1 MSSDPHLPLRADVN
15 LLGTLLGEALQQIEG
30 RDAFAAV
37 ECVRAL
43 AKRARDGDAADL
55 EAMEQMLTQLPVE
68 SALTVARAFAH
79 FLTLANI
86 AEQHHR
92 IRRRRDYQR
101 NAAAPPQRASF
112 ADSIRRMLDA
122 GVDADAVLAAIGE
135 LQVELVLTAHPTE
148 IVRRTLRQQQR
159 RIAEQLSVRDRAD
172 LTPGERSETVK
183 ALRREVMLGWLVDE
197 VKRERPSPLDEVK
210 WGLVTFEQTLWD
222 AIPRSMRH
230 LDAVLLELTDRTL
243 PNGIA
248 PIRFGSWMGGDRD
261 GNPRV
266 TPEITTKACLLARWM
281 AADLYL
287 DEITALRAE
296 LPLNMASAELRDLVG
311 DVAEPYRVL
320 LRTVC
325 DRLACTRT
333 AVERALDGLT
343 PATDQGARPYWRVDE
358 LADPLRV
365 CFRSLEEAGAG
376 AIARGR
382 LLDVLRR
389 ITCFG
394 LTLVRLDLRQDA
406 SRHTATMNA
415 ITTRL
420 GAGSYAEWDEDA
432 RRVFLRRHLEEQTTA
447 IAEICASPQEFEE
460 DVRDVLA
467 TFKVAASLPSE
478 SLGAYVISM
487 ASEPSDVLTVELLQL
502 AAGVHPP
509 LRVVPLFE
517 TVDDLQGAGV
527 SVGRLLDDPW
537 YAARING
544 RQEIMLGYSDSAKD
558 GGRLAASWGLYRA
571 QEEIVAACRVRNV
584 HVTLFH
590 GRGGTVGRGGGPTHQ
605 AIQAQP
611 PGSISG
617 SLRVTEQGEMIDA
630 KFGLPG
636 IADRT
641 LELYLTAT
649 LEATLQKQPG
659 PTAQQRQL
667 MDGLAVRSRDAY
679 RNMVYDR
686 AEFLE
691 YFRMATP
698 EVELGHLNIG
708 SRPARR
714 AGQSGVRGLRAI
726 PWVFAWT
733 QTRLL
738 LPGWLG
744 VGEAL
749 QEAIE
754 NGHGDALRQMYRD
767 WPFFHTTLDLIE
779 MVLAKASPGIAEQYD
794 EHLVP
799 EHLRV
804 IGVELRTR
812 LQRTT
817 EALLTVTGHAELL
830 EDNPVLKRSIGVRN
844 PYVDPINI
852 VQAEILSRLREDPD
866 NPRMINA
873 LSVTVNGVAAG
884 MRNTG

>member
-1 MSSDPHLPLRADVN
+1 MSPDPHLPLRADVN
-15 LLGTLLGEALQQIEG
+15 LLGTLLGEVLQQIEG
-30 RDAFAAV
+30 RDVYDAV

-43 AKRARDGDAADL
+43 AKKARDGDAADL
-55 EAMEQMLTQLPVE
+55 EAMEQTLAQLPVE

-92 IRRRRDYQR
+92 IRRRLDYQR

-112 ADSIRRMLDA
+112 ADSIGRLLQA

-135 LQVELVLTAHPTE
+135 LRVELVLTAHPTE

-159 RIAEQLSVRDRAD
+159 RIAEQLSVRDRTD
-172 LTPGERSETVK
+172 LTPGKRDETVK
-183 ALRREVMLGWLVDE
+183 ALRREVMLGWMVDE

-210 WGLVTFEQTLWD
+210 WGLVAFEQTLWD
-222 AIPRSMRH
+222 ALPRSLRH

-266 TPEITTKACLLARWM
+266 TPEITTQACLLARWM

-287 DEITALRAE
+287 
-296 LPLNMASAELRDLVG
+296 
-311 DVAEPYRVL
+311 
-320 LRTVC
+320 
-325 DRLACTRT
+325 RLEFTRT
-333 AVERALDGLT
+333 AVERALDGLA
-343 PATDQGARPYWRVDE
+343 PATDQAVMPYWQVDE
-358 LADPLRV
+358 LAEPLRV
-365 CFRSLEEAGAG
+365 CFRSLEETGAG
-376 AIARGR
+376 VIARGR
-382 LLDVLRR
+382 LLDVLHR
-389 ITCFG
+389 TACFG

-420 GAGSYAEWDEDA
+420 GAGSYAKWDEDT
-432 RRVFLRRHLEEQTTA
+432 RQVFLRKHLNEQATA
-447 IAEICASPQEFEE
+447 IGAICASPQEFEE

-487 ASEPSDVLTVELLQL
+487 ASQPSDVLAVELLQL

-517 TVDDLQGAGV
+517 TVDDLQDAGA

-544 RQEIMLGYSDSAKD
+544 PQEIMLGYSDSAKD
-558 GGRLAASWGLYRA
+558 GGRLAAAWGLYRA
-571 QEEIVAACRVRNV
+571 QEEIVAACRKRNV

-590 GRGGTVGRGGGPTHQ
+590 GRGGTVGRGGGPTYQ

-611 PGSISG
+611 PGSIAG

-641 LELYLTAT
+641 LELYFTAT
-649 LEATLQKQPG
+649 LEATLLEQPG

-667 MDGLAVRSRDAY
+667 MDGLAVRARDEY

-686 AEFLE
+686 VEFLE

-714 AGQSGVRGLRAI
+714 DGQSGVRGLRAI

-733 QTRLL
+733 QTRLM

-749 QEAIE
+749 QDAIDS
-754 NGHGDALRQMYRD
+754 GHGDALRRMYRD
-767 WPFFHTTLDLIE
+767 WPFFRTTLDLIE
-779 MVLAKASPGIAEQYD
+779 MVVAKASPGIAEQYD
-794 EHLVP
+794 KRLVP
-799 EHLRV
+799 EPLRV
-804 IGVELRTR
+804 IGVDLRAR

-817 EALLTVTGHAELL
+817 NALLTVTGHAELL
-830 EDNPVLKRSIGVRN
+830 EDNPVLKRSIGLRN

-852 VQAEILSRLREDPD
+852 VQVEILSRLRKDPD
-866 NPRMINA
+866 NPRIINA

>member
-1 MSSDPHLPLRADVN
+1 VSPDPHLPLRADVN
-15 LLGTLLGEALQQIEG
+15 LLGTLLGEVLQQIEG
-30 RDAFAAV
+30 RDVYDAV

-43 AKRARDGDAADL
+43 AKKARDGDAADL
-55 EAMEQMLTQLPVE
+55 EAMEQTLAQLPVE

-92 IRRRRDYQR
+92 IRRRLDYQR

-112 ADSIRRMLDA
+112 ADSIGRLLQA

-135 LQVELVLTAHPTE
+135 LRVELVLTAHPTE

-159 RIAEQLSVRDRAD
+159 RIAEQLSVRDRTD
-172 LTPGERSETVK
+172 LTPGKRDETVK
-183 ALRREVMLGWLVDE
+183 ALRREVMLGWMVDE

-210 WGLVTFEQTLWD
+210 WGLVAFEQTLWD
-222 AIPRSMRH
+222 ALPRSLRH

-266 TPEITTKACLLARWM
+266 TPEITTQACLLARWM

-287 DEITALRAE
+287 
-296 LPLNMASAELRDLVG
+296 
-311 DVAEPYRVL
+311 
-320 LRTVC
+320 
-325 DRLACTRT
+325 RLEFTRT
-333 AVERALDGLT
+333 AVERALDGLA
-343 PATDQGARPYWRVDE
+343 PATDQAVMPYWQVDE
-358 LADPLRV
+358 LAEPLRV
-365 CFRSLEEAGAG
+365 CFRSLEETGAG
-376 AIARGR
+376 VIARGR
-382 LLDVLRR
+382 LLDVLHR
-389 ITCFG
+389 TACFG

-420 GAGSYAEWDEDA
+420 GAGSYAKWDEDT
-432 RRVFLRRHLEEQTTA
+432 RQVFLRKHLNEQATA
-447 IAEICASPQEFEE
+447 IGAICASPQEFEE

-487 ASEPSDVLTVELLQL
+487 ASQPSDVLAVELLQL

-517 TVDDLQGAGV
+517 TVDDLQDAGA

-544 RQEIMLGYSDSAKD
+544 PQEIMLGYSDSAKD
-558 GGRLAASWGLYRA
+558 GGRLAAAWGLYRA
-571 QEEIVAACRVRNV
+571 QEEIVAACRKRNV

-590 GRGGTVGRGGGPTHQ
+590 GRGGTVGRGGGPTYQ

-611 PGSISG
+611 PGSIAG

-641 LELYLTAT
+641 LELYFTAT
-649 LEATLQKQPG
+649 LEATLLEQPG

-667 MDGLAVRSRDAY
+667 MDGLAVRARDEY

-686 AEFLE
+686 VEFLE

-714 AGQSGVRGLRAI
+714 DGQSGVRGLRAI

-733 QTRLL
+733 QTRLM

-749 QEAIE
+749 QDAIDS
-754 NGHGDALRQMYRD
+754 GHGDALRRMYRD
-767 WPFFHTTLDLIE
+767 WPFFRTTLDLIE
-779 MVLAKASPGIAEQYD
+779 MVVAKASPGIAEQYD
-794 EHLVP
+794 KRLVP
-799 EHLRV
+799 EPLRV
-804 IGVELRTR
+804 IGVDLRAR

-817 EALLTVTGHAELL
+817 NALLTVTGHAELL
-830 EDNPVLKRSIGVRN
+830 EDNPVLKRSIGLRN

-852 VQAEILSRLREDPD
+852 VQVEILSRLRKDPD
-866 NPRMINA
+866 NPRIINA